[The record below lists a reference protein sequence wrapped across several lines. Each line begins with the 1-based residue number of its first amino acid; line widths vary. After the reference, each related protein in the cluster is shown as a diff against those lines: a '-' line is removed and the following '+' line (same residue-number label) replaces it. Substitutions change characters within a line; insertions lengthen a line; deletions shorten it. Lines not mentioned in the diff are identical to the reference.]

1 MTAPCARAG
10 PLWAGRVR
18 GGFHARGAAAR
29 AAPAPSLSPPTLVLR
44 RHLRHHNSRTTTM
57 HALGGGP
64 PQTTSPPPT
73 PPPPHHQRRRRQEE
87 LVAEAAASA
96 PLPHAGAPRRDAGFF
111 AKRAAMLEALVPGL
125 VEGGNLHALAPRE
138 AAELLSRGV
147 GEGGAVCAAR
157 LVRLHGAVP
166 RGVDVGDL
174 IRRCPKLLM
183 VFEEDQLK
191 EEEDMQEEEEEG
203 GGLKAH
209 GSAER
214 AAVARLRRLLSFD
227 GGSSNKSASSVEAA
241 LADLIRGH
249 PELLIPSVG
258 GRRAIRAKLDL
269 LERGLAKRRA
279 RFGSGDDDGAN
290 EDDPTRSAAALIAAC
305 PDLLARTESALAAV
319 LAELNDVDAA
329 LCDEDEEEKDDN
341 AAAAAAALRLHGR
354 VLAARP
360 ALLHHY
366 GRGGRAG
373 RGLVREAVEDAPA
386 LLELP
391 SARVFRDLL
400 AQRPGTL
407 LQALLPSSPL
417 ASAQAPA
424 PAQQQQQQRRWREE
438 WRQQWEQQQPQ
449 AQPRADYF

>member
-1 MTAPCARAG
+1 
-10 PLWAGRVR
+10 
-18 GGFHARGAAAR
+18 
-29 AAPAPSLSPPTLVLR
+29 
-44 RHLRHHNSRTTTM
+44 
-57 HALGGGP
+57 
-64 PQTTSPPPT
+64 
-73 PPPPHHQRRRRQEE
+73 
-87 LVAEAAASA
+87 
-96 PLPHAGAPRRDAGFF
+96 
-111 AKRAAMLEALVPGL
+111 MLEALVPGL

-147 GEGGAVCAAR
+147 GEGGATCAAR

-166 RGVDVGDL
+166 QGVDVGDL
-174 IRRCPKLLM
+174 VRRCPKLLM
-183 VFEEDQLK
+183 VFEEDVEK
-191 EEEDMQEEEEEG
+191 EEDMQEEEEEEEG
-203 GGLKAH
+203 GGVKTH

-227 GGSSNKSASSVEAA
+227 GGSNKPPSSSSVEAA

-279 RFGSGDDDGAN
+279 PLVSGGGEGDDEGTAD
-290 EDDPTRSAAALIAAC
+290 DDPTRSAAALIAAC
-305 PDLLARTESALAAV
+305 PELLARTESALAAV

-329 LCDEDEEEKDDN
+329 LCDDDEEEKGD
-341 AAAAAAALRLHGR
+341 AAGAAALRLHGR

-360 ALLHHY
+360 SLLHHY

-417 ASAQAPA
+417 AQASAPA
-424 PAQQQQQQRRWREE
+424 QQQQQRRWREE